1 VFVLD
6 GSELERFA
14 CAKGVCGSA
23 GRAKGREEWTR
34 DEEQEDERVFIL
46 SWLPMEALIA
56 APTVHSHQRS
66 LGLTDPREANEGL
79 VFTST

>member
-66 LGLTDPREANEGL
+66 REERSDS
-79 VFTST
+79 V